1 MMQAAALPVRA
12 VIDNERVTVWDTAS
26 SLPAAA
32 HDFVAISMSQ
42 QGNAVFGHAGDTVG
56 TAGSRT
62 IIIELRDHPVA
73 PIANNSGYPNA
84 YPRPHIEKILENDR
98 VIAWRYRWK
107 LGEPTPMHFHDK
119 DVVVVYLEDS
129 ALKSTEPDG
138 KSILNEYKA
147 GDIRFN
153 RRDRTNTRSIP
164 SCCSRSCTPARARS
178 SGPTGRGASRSCT
191 W

>member
-26 SLPAAA
+26 RLPAAA

-62 IIIELRDHPVA
+62 IIIELRDHRLA

-98 VIAWRYRWK
+98 VIVWRYRWN

-153 RRDRTNTRSIP
+153 RRDRTHTELLVRD
-164 SCCSRSCTPARARS
+164 T
-178 SGPTGRGASRSCT
+178 ASAVIT
-191 W
+191 ELK